1 MALQLV
7 AVASLLAGPM
17 DYLRPYDKFAG
28 DQKAL
33 LEQLERDKAAKSGS
47 PLVPPADEAQDELLQ
62 EESAAPEATSPAS
75 NRASQMLVALEACG
89 WVPSSLHLD
98 VFQLR

>member
-47 PLVPPADEAQDELLQ
+47 PLVPPADECCRPGGP
-62 EESAAPEATSPAS
+62 AAVHI
-75 NRASQMLVALEACG
+75 LACQTAK
-89 WVPSSLHLD
+89 VPRSRKHH
-98 VFQLR
+98 FQR